1 MSSIKDVAREAGV
14 STATVSHVINKTRF
28 VSEEVR
34 ARVLEAVER
43 CGYYPNAHARSLA
56 SGRTHLL
63 GVVVSDI
70 SNPFFPE
77 LVKSIEAAAFERGYD
92 LVLSNTN
99 YDPERTSHYVRRF
112 IERKVTGVAVMTS
125 ELDAALIGELARRE
139 VSVVFLDLGQ
149 PGVHMSNLRVNY
161 ESGIEEAILHLAA
174 LGHTKISFVSGPAH
188 LRSAARRNECF
199 RDSMRRHLPDTQA
212 LVYRGDFR
220 VEGGRRAAREI
231 LDARER
237 PTAVMAANDMMALGA
252 MAEFQAAGLDVPRD
266 ISVVGFDD
274 IAFASLAEP
283 HLTTICLPRVELG
296 RRAVEALM
304 TTIEHPDQPG
314 VEINLPTYL
323 VVRNSTAQARAPSP
337 ADGHARRP
345 VEARA
350 GPDGNGRPG
359 VEANRQ
365 STDGKRG
372 AARRDGAKQQR
383 HAVAKQPQRAGA
395 RQQQQAAA
403 KRRHAVARPAR
414 KSKGKAR

>member
-56 SGRTHLL
+56 SGRTHIL
-63 GVVVSDI
+63 GLVVSDI

-92 LVLSNTN
+92 LMLSNTN

-112 IERKVTGVAVMTS
+112 IERKVTGVVIMTS

-161 ESGIEEAILHLAA
+161 EAGIEEAMLHLAA
-174 LGHTKISFVSGPAH
+174 LGHTEISFVSGPAR
-188 LRSAARRNECF
+188 LRSAQRRNEAF
-199 RDSMRRHLPDTQA
+199 RNWMRRHLPDTRA
-212 LVYRGDFR
+212 KVYGGDFKL
-220 VEGGRRAAREI
+220 EGGRRAAREI
-231 LDARER
+231 LEARER
-237 PTAVMAANDMMALGA
+237 PTAVMAANDMMALGVLV
-252 MAEFQAAGLDVPRD
+252 EFQAAGLEVPRD
-266 ISVVGFDD
+266 VSVVGFDD
-274 IAFASLAEP
+274 IAFAALAEP
-283 HLTTICLPRVELG
+283 HLTTICLPRAELG

-304 TTIEHPDQPG
+304 TTIEYPDQPG

-323 VVRNSTAQARAPSP
+323 VVRNSTAP
-337 ADGHARRP
+337 
-345 VEARA
+345 ARA
-350 GPDGNGRPG
+350 GR
-359 VEANRQ
+359 
-365 STDGKRG
+365 
-372 AARRDGAKQQR
+372 
-383 HAVAKQPQRAGA
+383 
-395 RQQQQAAA
+395 
-403 KRRHAVARPAR
+403 AR
-414 KSKGKAR
+414 KGKGKSK